1 METRD
6 LCFCTLCQGRGLDK
20 YDRLCTKCMGTG
32 LEHDTVAERREL
44 ASHELNYVYRRPDY
58 R

>member
-6 LCFCTLCQGRGLDK
+6 PKYCTLCQGRGLDK
-20 YDRLCTKCMGTG
+20 YDRLCTKCQGTG

-44 ASHELNYVYRRPDY
+44 ASHELPHIYRRPDY